1 MPRRKRPERREIL
14 PDCKYHSVLAHKFI
28 NCLMKDGK
36 KSIAQSVFYD
46 TLDIIEKKLDKPGI
60 DIFNLAVENVKPM
73 LEVKPRRVG
82 GATYQV
88 PMEVGKGRQVS
99 LAIRWILEAA
109 RSSKGKPMCERLAEE
124 LIAASKREGNAIK
137 KKEDTHRMAE
147 ANRVFAQF
155 KW

>member
-1 MPRRKRPERREIL
+1 MPRRKRPEKRNIPPE
-14 PDCKYHSVLAHKFI
+14 CKYNSVLAHKFI

-36 KSIAQSVFYD
+36 KSIAQRIFYN
-46 TLDIIEKKLDKPGI
+46 TLDIIEKKANKPGI
-60 DIFNLAVENVKPM
+60 DIFNQALENVKPM
-73 LEVKPRRVG
+73 VEVKPRRVG

-88 PMEVGKGRQVS
+88 PMEVRKGRQMS
-99 LAIRWILEAA
+99 LAIRWILDAA
-109 RSSKGKPMCERLAEE
+109 TSTSGKPMRERLADE

-137 KKEDTHRMAE
+137 KKDDTHRMAE